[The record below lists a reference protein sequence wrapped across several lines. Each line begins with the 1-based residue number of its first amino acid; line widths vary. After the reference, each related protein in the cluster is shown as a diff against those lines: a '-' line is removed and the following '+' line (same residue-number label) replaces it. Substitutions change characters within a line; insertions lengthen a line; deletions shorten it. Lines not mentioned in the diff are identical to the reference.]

1 MNLPEK
7 KLFIRRR
14 NGLGQALMI
23 FTGNGF
29 EEQDDPER
37 EPEVGWPERKEDS
50 QEPVVNTRQR
60 EGFKNG
66 GG

>member
-37 EPEVGWPERKEDS
+37 EPEVEWPERKDS